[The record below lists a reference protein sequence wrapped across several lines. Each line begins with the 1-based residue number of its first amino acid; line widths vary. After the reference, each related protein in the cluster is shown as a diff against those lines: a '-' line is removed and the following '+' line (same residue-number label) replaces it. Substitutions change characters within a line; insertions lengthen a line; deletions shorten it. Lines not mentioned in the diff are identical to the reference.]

1 MAGKKGLSGRKP
13 ARESGIPAEF
23 GKCSLCGKQK
33 PGAEFYPNKGRRT
46 LLSAFCR
53 ECTGKANLMAS
64 YRRAIRDEGTEV
76 FQERI
81 TELEDRLKLMRRVLR
96 ESAALRKT

>member
-1 MAGKKGLSGRKP
+1 MAGKKGRSGRKR
-13 ARESGIPAEF
+13 ARDPNTPAEF

-64 YRRAIRDEGTEV
+64 YRRAIRDEGTEA
-76 FQERI
+76 FQERV
-81 TELEDRLKLMRRVLR
+81 TELGDRLKLMRRVLR
-96 ESAALRKT
+96 ESIELRKT